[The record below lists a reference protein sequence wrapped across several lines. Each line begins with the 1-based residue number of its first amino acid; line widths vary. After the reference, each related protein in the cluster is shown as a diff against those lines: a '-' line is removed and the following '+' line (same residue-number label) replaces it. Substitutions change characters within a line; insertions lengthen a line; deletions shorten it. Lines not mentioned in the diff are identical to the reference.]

1 MPWKLSS
8 LVLMDLRVDNRFDS
22 TNMLCHSGLE
32 VVGGEFG
39 GVACWDRFW
48 VDPDVLLVGV
58 MTFARAIGEVLRAR
72 GDTGACLRLEA
83 EVLPSSTV
91 AAACSS
97 WTPSDGETECHWNL
111 SRRCYPNLCYS

>member
-1 MPWKLSS
+1 M
-8 LVLMDLRVDNRFDS
+8 DNRFDS
-22 TNMLCHSGLE
+22 TNLLCCSGLE

-83 EVLPSSTV
+83 EHPPSFMVT
-91 AAACSS
+91 AAC
-97 WTPSDGETECHWNL
+97 PS
-111 SRRCYPNLCYS
+111 